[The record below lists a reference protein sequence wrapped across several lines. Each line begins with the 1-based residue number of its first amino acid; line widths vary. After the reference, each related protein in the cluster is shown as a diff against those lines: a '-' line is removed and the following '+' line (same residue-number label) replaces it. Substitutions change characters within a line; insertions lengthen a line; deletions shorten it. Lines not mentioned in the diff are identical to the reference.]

1 MLRLILIFFI
11 FSTFNTLSSKNKK
24 KPNFLFVLVDD
35 QPHDAVGFSN
45 RYPFL
50 KTPNS
55 LILYPPVTL
64 NNVCDAVAVTLIAF
78 DATLE
83 LSVTGLPIGI
93 ELSSVIFSFMY
104 LGLIKHH

>member
-50 KTPNS
+50 KTPNIDKLTKEGVNFKNFFHRS
-55 LILYPPVTL
+55 YIISMR
-64 NNVCDAVAVTLIAF
+64 A
-78 DATLE
+78 
-83 LSVTGLPIGI
+83 
-93 ELSSVIFSFMY
+93 
-104 LGLIKHH
+104 